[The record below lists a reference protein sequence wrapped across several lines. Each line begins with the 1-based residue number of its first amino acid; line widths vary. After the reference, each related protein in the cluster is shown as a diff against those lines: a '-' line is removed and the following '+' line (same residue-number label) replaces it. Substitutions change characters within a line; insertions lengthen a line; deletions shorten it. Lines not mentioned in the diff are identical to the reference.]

1 MIIDFHTHILPD
13 EFRLEK
19 HRILKI
25 DKTFNSMF
33 GHKSAKTV
41 SGQDLISEM
50 DKSGVDVAVVLGYGW
65 TDQGV
70 ARTANDYLIE
80 TATTY
85 PERIKAF
92 CSVNPLWGDSAITEI
107 ERCAVLG
114 AYGVGELHADTQ
126 GFTSTQ
132 EDALRPFMEAAADLD
147 LVVLIHG
154 SEPLGHIYPGKGR
167 MTPDRL
173 LSLAQTFPRVKFV
186 FAHWGGGLPF
196 YALMPEVDDA
206 INNTWFDSA
215 ASPYVYKKEIF
226 DVASRSASPQR
237 LLFGS
242 DYPLVS
248 QSHALSEL
256 RAAGLGSKRAK
267 LVQGGNAAALLG
279 LKNCKTVRA
288 RTAIRL

>member
-13 EFRLEK
+13 EFRSEK
-19 HRILKI
+19 QRILKV
-25 DKTFNSMF
+25 DKTFNLMF
-33 GHKSAKTV
+33 GHKSPLTV

-50 DKSGVDVAVVLGYGW
+50 DSSGVDVAVVLGYGW

-80 TATTY
+80 TATSH
-85 PERIKAF
+85 PKRIKAF
-92 CSVNPLWGDSAITEI
+92 CSVNPLWGDSAVAEI
-107 ERCAVLG
+107 ERCAALG

-132 EDALRPFMEAAADLD
+132 EDALRPFMQAAADLG
-147 LVVLIHG
+147 LIVLIHG

-173 LSLAQTFPRVKFV
+173 LSLAQIFPQVRFV

-226 DVASRSASPQR
+226 DVASRSAGPQR

-248 QSHALSEL
+248 QSHALSQL
-256 RAAGLGSKRAK
+256 RAAGLGSKRAQ
-267 LVQGGNAAALLG
+267 LVQGENAAVLLG
-279 LKNCKTVRA
+279 LRNCKTTGTRV
-288 RTAIRL
+288 AI